1 MSRLLFV
8 GIFLVGCIIAIQA
21 KPATTRSFQDL
32 VDEELGKST
41 KRGIHRVGEKLHL
54 LNDAK
59 QQLKLWNMY
68 KSYFNQKYSS
78 EEEEKRAQIFLD
90 NLRFVTEHNDP
101 LKQKKNSY
109 KLALN
114 KLSSMSAEEIRQHFT
129 GLRLPSEE
137 EVSKV
142 PVFNASAK
150 LNRKRLLAESL
161 DYRSYM
167 NPIENQGQCGSCYSF
182 AATAVIEAAYAI
194 KKGMNINLSKQ
205 EIVDC
210 SPNTFGCHG
219 GWFAPTCD
227 YIMEQGGLHSAADY
241 EYIFEAEAG
250 TCRAVDAERT
260 GSIESYGRVEPGDE
274 EAMKIALAEYGPL
287 WVTIS
292 VGNEVYYYESG
303 VIDIDD
309 CSKRTDHAVV
319 IVGYGSEDGQDY
331 WLIRNSWG
339 EDYGDSGYFRMARN
353 KGDMCGISQYVF
365 YPIV

>member
-8 GIFLVGCIIAIQA
+8 GVFLVGCIIAIQA

-90 NLRFVTEHNDP
+90 NLRFVTEQNDP
-101 LKQKKNSY
+101 FKQKKNSY

-114 KLSSMSAEEIRQHFT
+114 KLSSMSAEEIRQRLT

-137 EVSKV
+137 EISNI

-150 LNRKRLLAESL
+150 LNGKRLRIESL
-161 DYRSYM
+161 DYRPYM

-182 AATAVIEAAYAI
+182 ATTAVIEAAYAI
-194 KKGMNINLSKQ
+194 KKGININLSKQ

-210 SPNTFGCHG
+210 SSYTLGCSGGFFNT
-219 GWFAPTCD
+219 AVQ
-227 YIMEQGGLHSAADY
+227 YIMDQGGLHSATDY
-241 EYIFEAEAG
+241 EYTFEAQAG
-250 TCRAVDAERT
+250 TCRAVDGERT
-260 GSIESYGRVEPGDE
+260 GTIQQYGMVEAGNE
-274 EAMKIALAEYGPL
+274 EAMKGALAEFGPL
-287 WVTIS
+287 FVAIS
-292 VGNEVYYYESG
+292 VGDVFNNYESG
-303 VIDIDD
+303 IIDIDD
-309 CSKRTDHAVV
+309 CSKSVNHAVV

-339 EDYGDSGYFRMARN
+339 EDHGESGYYRMARD
-353 KGDMCGISQYVF
+353 KDMCGISQYVF
-365 YPIV
+365 FPIV